1 MKNKPEKIFL
11 QIGCDPEDVEDFKD
25 LSEVTWCKDKIH
37 DSDLPYFS
45 EEAILKAG
53 EEGEINKVE
62 VEWLV
67 EILKR

>member
-1 MKNKPEKIFL
+1 MKNKPQKIFL

-25 LSEVTWCKDKIH
+25 LEEVSWCENKIH
-37 DSDLPYFS
+37 GTDLIYFS

-53 EEGEINKVE
+53 EEGEINVK
-62 VEWLV
+62 WLI